1 MYISPNVKFQ
11 PIVAFG
17 GLLLGALNLVSLTL
31 IDKRVRDLESD
42 QNSICITVN
51 IAYYCCSSSEKQHK
65 NIKFFRHIILCY
77 FRQKPLVTQ
86 V

>member
-31 IDKRVRDLESD
+31 IDKRLRDLERD
-42 QNSICITVN
+42 QDSICITVN
-51 IAYYCCSSSEKQHK
+51 IAYYCCSS
-65 NIKFFRHIILCY
+65 R
-77 FRQKPLVTQ
+77 
-86 V
+86 

>member
-31 IDKRVRDLESD
+31 IDKRVRDLERD
-42 QNSICITVN
+42 QDSICVTVN
-51 IAYYCCSSSEKQHK
+51 IDYYFIYCT
-65 NIKFFRHIILCY
+65 ILI
-77 FRQKPLVTQ
+77 T
-86 V
+86 